1 MLVLDRQNTMISDI
15 RKYFPLHHS
24 LVASSEVCSEQGCV
38 YALSQDPSDP
48 SADPGDICRQ
58 REGGEHGGVVEG
70 RGDACRVRQ

>member
-1 MLVLDRQNTMISDI
+1 MISDV

-70 RGDACRVRQ
+70 RGDARGVRQ